1 MIISLIGYMGSGKST
16 TGKDLAKALGFE
28 FIDLDDFIEQK
39 YQTKISDIFKKEGEL
54 GFRKKEREALKEIL
68 TTTNIVLSLGGGT
81 PVYYDNM
88 EEIVKNSISIFMR
101 VQLLQL
107 VKRLEN
113 RKETRPLIAHLSN
126 EEMTEFIAKHLF
138 ERNQYYEKAKYTI
151 SITTQSRLEILDEIM
166 SQLKKGE
173 DLELI

>member
-101 VQLLQL
+101 VQLPQL

-151 SITTQSRLEILDEIM
+151 SITTQSTLEILDEIM
-166 SQLKKGE
+166 RQLKKGE